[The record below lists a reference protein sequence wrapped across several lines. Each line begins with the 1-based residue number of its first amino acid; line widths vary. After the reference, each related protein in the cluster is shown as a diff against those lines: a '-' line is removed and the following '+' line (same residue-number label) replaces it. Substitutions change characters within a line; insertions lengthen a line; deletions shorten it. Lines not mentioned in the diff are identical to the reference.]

1 MCESDVG
8 ERVVWDRSG
17 CKSVV
22 CPRHAWET
30 VCVKELRVKELCGT
44 EVCAKEWCKNV
55 LCVKVLYVQVLW
67 MWWVIMLC
75 SHNRRAKT
83 MSRPQFQSVFKCKSS
98 SGQRVLCTFCQQLLQ
113 LADRGP
119 HTRKQKPLF
128 GDGGSHSTGKNI
140 WASRSRMFVTREFT
154 HFRTVTLLY

>member
-75 SHNRRAKT
+75 SHNRRANNRRANT
-83 MSRPQFQSVFKCKSS
+83 MSRGEWQPPVSAACAMWPSSPQIGLQH
-98 SGQRVLCTFCQQLLQ
+98 VLCRCRTL
-113 LADRGP
+113 
-119 HTRKQKPLF
+119 PLRTARQGQPSF
-128 GDGGSHSTGKNI
+128 KKNHN
-140 WASRSRMFVTREFT
+140 E
-154 HFRTVTLLY
+154 LP